1 MKSQYGKGGPVTG
14 LHSSFRLSWLVHP
27 PTHPSTHSFIYPS
40 IHVSS
45 FRPPIHPSPFYPPMH
60 LSIHPSSYP
69 LIHPFTQLSL
79 MDPSPF
85 YPPNHPSILPSI
97 RPSIYPP
104 NHPPQPHVHPTAF
117 SVSGFR
123 LGAVRRT
130 QGACGRICS
139 GSPRLS
145 VGPTVPVAPTLG
157 FGNQERSFCCLHH
170 RPPSCAPHPCPLL
183 WGSPRCW
190 REFAETS

>member
-1 MKSQYGKGGPVTG
+1 MV
-14 LHSSFRLSWLVHP
+14 SS
-27 PTHPSTHSFIYPS
+27 STH
-40 IHVSS
+40 
-45 FRPPIHPSPFYPPMH
+45 PPIHPFIHLPIHPCIFLPSTHPSITLLSTHAPIHPSILLSTHPPIYPTVPH
-60 LSIHPSSYP
+60 GSITLLSTQPSFHPSIHPS
-69 LIHPFTQLSL
+69 IHLSTQ
-79 MDPSPF
+79 P
-85 YPPNHPSILPSI
+85 
-97 RPSIYPP
+97 
-104 NHPPQPHVHPTAF
+104 PPQPHVHPTAF

>member
-1 MKSQYGKGGPVTG
+1 MKSQHGKGGPVTG

-60 LSIHPSSYP
+60 LSTQPSFHPS
-69 LIHPFTQLSL
+69 TQ
-79 MDPSPF
+79 P
-85 YPPNHPSILPSI
+85 
-97 RPSIYPP
+97 
-104 NHPPQPHVHPTAF
+104 PPQPHVHPTAF